1 MPQYRALARRPEQA
15 RDQWIEI
22 LTCSRCGKTGIAELW
37 DSPAFEGPADLV
49 PPGFKAVHHMQG
61 RAFYCVD
68 CDLPA
73 RSEPR

>member
-1 MPQYRALARRPEQA
+1 MPEYRALARRPEPA

-22 LTCSRCGKTGIAELW
+22 LSCPRCGKTGVAELW
-37 DSPAFEGPADLV
+37 DSPAFEGFDDLV
-49 PPGFKAVHHMQG
+49 PLGFKAVHHMQG